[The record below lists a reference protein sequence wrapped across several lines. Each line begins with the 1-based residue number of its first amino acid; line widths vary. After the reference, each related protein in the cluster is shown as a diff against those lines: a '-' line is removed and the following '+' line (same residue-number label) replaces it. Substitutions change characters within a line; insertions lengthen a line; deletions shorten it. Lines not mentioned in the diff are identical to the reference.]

1 MNPIDDYFE
10 SIKPLLSELDII
22 EIDHLINLLN
32 KIDNDVMP
40 IKEKIN
46 VIDKFVHF
54 TGDEEQVTAQ
64 RNIEMVNLTSLV
76 SASKG
81 VKCSN
86 V

>member
-76 SASKG
+76 PASKG

>member
-81 VKCSN
+81 AKCSN